1 MSSAPT
7 EGDDFPRLGDE
18 AMRKWFAAT
27 LLVAVIAAIGCN
39 DTKKATKTTTTTGT
53 ADKSAPADKNMPAP
67 DKK

>member
-1 MSSAPT
+1 
-7 EGDDFPRLGDE
+7 
-18 AMRKWFAAT
+18 MRKWFAAT

-39 DTKKATKTTTTTGT
+39 DTKKTTKTSTTGT

>member
-7 EGDDFPRLGDE
+7 VGDDFFPRLGDE

-27 LLVAVIAAIGCN
+27 LLLAVIAAIGCN
-39 DTKKATKTTTTTGT
+39 DTKKATKTTTGT
-53 ADKSAPADKNMPAP
+53 ADKGAAADKNMPAP